1 MKRIK
6 NYLLSTMSTDRMS
19 SLALLHIHKDM
30 DVDINNIEQ
39 LIRIQ
44 EQSIQHRNKLS
55 EILPNKDSKFQQ
67 NHRQTDKRRAR
78 YTPYTTCNHD
88 HKHDGSYKARPLS
101 SPLTS
106 PYTCA
111 QNDHPLVTIETS
123 NHFRLAADL
132 TSLHVSLKKRDQPTV
147 NNVFR
152 QIDFGP
158 DVNGK
163 GRLMVFQLLSNPFY
177 YLATSSYRHLEIQ
190 SYCDD
195 TLDREVPDER
205 FFRCFH
211 SAVGA
216 ELIQPYA
223 HPGYYIHHIDDFVN
237 VRKLELNFR
246 PPEEFFLDVKM
257 CSNEEIQRLLISE
270 TDQYNT
276 NAQRDSDVT
285 SVDSKSGSLPRTA
298 VPDID
303 KSSLKRK
310 ESKKLKGK
318 PKDSPI
324 TPKASVLGCFRLKV
338 FKKKKKD
345 KTK

>member
-1 MKRIK
+1 MIISTVNFVNNYKFSDYILDRISEEQEK
-6 NYLLSTMSTDRMS
+6 LEQQGEKGGRH
-19 SLALLHIHKDM
+19 SLH
-30 DVDINNIEQ
+30 
-39 LIRIQ
+39 
-44 EQSIQHRNKLS
+44 
-55 EILPNKDSKFQQ
+55 LPHNRTEADLQP
-67 NHRQTDKRRAR
+67 RRRALVR
-78 YTPYTTCNHD
+78 TRTS
-88 HKHDGSYKARPLS
+88 DGSYKARPLS